1 MARNKFDVDEKL
13 ESSFKFEYI
22 KRLAKYLIPVK
33 HLMIV
38 TLCFVVITSILNM
51 LSPMITRHAIDKCLP
66 EGDFKTL
73 ILLGLGL
80 LCIYVFNAVIE
91 RFRLRAMN
99 IAGQSLVAD
108 LRRDVFKK
116 LQELPFEFFDSRPH
130 GKILVRV
137 INYVNSISNLM
148 TGGLINLIT
157 DAFTVVVT
165 MAMMLILSVKLS
177 LVMLCGVVLFSF
189 VIFMMKDKQ
198 RRVWQNYSAKQSN
211 LNAYIHESISG
222 IKVTQSFNRERKN
235 KEIFTEQC
243 ENVRVGF
250 MKAKII
256 DICNWPMVETISTI
270 TTCIVFLIGG
280 YEIASG
286 GQLTAGSV
294 IAFVGYVSLF
304 WNPILNICNYYNQ
317 LVNTAA
323 YLERI
328 YEVLDTPV
336 FVKNLP
342 QAVDAVDVE
351 GNVEFKNV
359 DFSYEEGVKILNDM
373 SFDVKKGETIAIVGP
388 TGAGKTTIINLLTRF
403 YDIQK
408 GEILIDGKDI
418 REFTLSSLR
427 QNVGVML
434 QDTFIFS
441 GTVYDNIRYGKL
453 DATDNEIR
461 EAARAVC
468 AEDFILELEN
478 GYDSE
483 VNERGSRLSTGQRQ
497 LISFARVL
505 LSNPK
510 ILILDEATSSIDTK
524 TEKALQEGIN
534 RLLAGRTG
542 FVIAHRL
549 STIRNADR
557 IMYIADGKIQEVG
570 THDELM
576 EKKGLYYK
584 LYTSQYEEN

>member
-13 ESSFKFEYI
+13 ESQFKFEYI
-22 KRLAKYLIPVK
+22 VRLSKYLLPVK
-33 HLMIV
+33 GLMLL
-38 TLCFVVITSILNM
+38 TLALVVLTSILNM
-51 LSPMITRHAIDKCLP
+51 LSPMITRHAMDVSLP
-66 EGDFKTL
+66 EKDFKTVL
-73 ILLGLGL
+73 LLGAGL
-80 LCIYVFNAVIE
+80 LSIYVFNAIIE
-91 RFRLRAMN
+91 RFRLKAMN

-116 LQELPFEFFDSRPH
+116 LQELPFDFFDSRPH

-157 DAFTVVVT
+157 DTFTVVVT
-165 MAMMLILSVKLS
+165 FVMMLVLSVKLS
-177 LVMLCGVVLFSF
+177 LIMLCGVVVFSAI
-189 VIFMMKDKQ
+189 IFMMKNKQ
-198 RRVWQNYSAKQSN
+198 RRVWQSYSAKQSN

-243 ENVRVGF
+243 ENVRTSF

-256 DICNWPMVETISTI
+256 DICNWPMVETISTL
-270 TTCIVFLIGG
+270 TTCMVFLVGG
-280 YEIASG
+280 SELVSG
-286 GQLTAGSV
+286 GDITAGTL

-304 WNPILNICNYYNQ
+304 WTPILNICNYYNQ

-336 FVKNLP
+336 LVKDLP
-342 QAVDAVDVE
+342 GATDVE
-351 GNVEFKNV
+351 EVKGDVEFKNV
-359 DFSYEEGVKILNDM
+359 DFSYEEGVKVLDNM
-373 SFDVKKGETIAIVGP
+373 SFNVKRGETIAIVGP

-408 GEILIDGKDI
+408 GEILIDGENINK
-418 REFTLSSLR
+418 FTLSSLR
-427 QNVGVML
+427 ENVGVML

-453 DATDNEIR
+453 DATDEEIKK
-461 EAARAVC
+461 AAKVVC
-468 AEDFILELEN
+468 ADEFIMELEG
-478 GYDSE
+478 GYETE

-505 LSNPK
+505 LSDPK

-534 RLLAGRTG
+534 RLLEGRTG

-557 IMYIADGKIQEVG
+557 IMYIDKGKIQECG

-576 EKKGLYYK
+576 AKKGHYYK
-584 LYTSQYEEN
+584 LYTSQYEE

>member
-13 ESSFKFEYI
+13 ESQFKFEYI
-22 KRLAKYLIPVK
+22 VRLAKYLIPVK
-33 HLMIV
+33 NLMIV
-38 TLCFVVITSILNM
+38 TLLFVVLTSILNM
-51 LSPMITRHAIDKCLP
+51 LSPMITKHAMDVSLP
-66 EGDFKTL
+66 EKDFKSV
-73 ILLGLGL
+73 ILLGGGL
-80 LCIYVFNAVIE
+80 LAIYVFNAVIE
-91 RFRLRAMN
+91 RFRLKAMN

-108 LRRDVFKK
+108 LRRDVFIK
-116 LQELPFEFFDSRPH
+116 LQQLPFDFFDSRPH

-148 TGGLINLIT
+148 TSGLVNLIT
-157 DAFTVVVT
+157 DTFTVAVT
-165 MAMMLILSVKLS
+165 FVMMLFLSVKLS
-177 LVMLCGVVLFSF
+177 LIMLVGVVVFTFIIF
-189 VIFMMKDKQ
+189 VMKDKQ
-198 RRVWQNYSAKQSN
+198 RKVWQNYSAKQSN
-211 LNAYIHESISG
+211 LNAYIHESITG

-235 KEIFTEQC
+235 EEIFTTQC
-243 ENVRVGF
+243 ENVRKGF

-270 TTCIVFLIGG
+270 TTCMVFLIGG
-280 YEIASG
+280 YDLLRGEAV
-286 GQLTAGSV
+286 TAGTL

-304 WNPILNICNYYNQ
+304 WTPVLNICNYYNQ

-336 FVKNLP
+336 TVENLP
-342 QAVDAVDVE
+342 GAVDMPEIRGDVQ
-351 GNVEFKNV
+351 FKNV
-359 DFSYEEGVKILNDM
+359 DFSYEEGIKILDDM
-373 SFDVKKGETIAIVGP
+373 TFAVKAGETTAIVGP

-403 YDIQK
+403 YDVQS
-408 GEILIDGKDI
+408 GEILIDGENITKY
-418 REFTLSSLR
+418 TLSSLR
-427 QNVGVML
+427 RNVGVML

-441 GTVYDNIRYGKL
+441 GSVYDNIRYGKL
-453 DATDNEIR
+453 DATDEEIR
-461 EAARAVC
+461 RAAKAVC
-468 AEDFILELEN
+468 ADSFINELEN
-478 GYDSE
+478 GYDTE

-505 LSNPK
+505 LSDPK

-534 RLLAGRTG
+534 ALLKGRTG

-557 IMYIADGKIQEVG
+557 IMYIDKGKIMEMG

-584 LYTSQYEEN
+584 LYMSQYTEN

>member
-13 ESSFKFEYI
+13 ESQFKFEYI
-22 KRLAKYLIPVK
+22 VRLAKYLIPVK
-33 HLMIV
+33 GLMIV
-38 TLCFVVITSILNM
+38 TLLFVVLTSILNM
-51 LSPMITRHAIDKCLP
+51 LSPMITRHAMDVSLP
-66 EGDFKTL
+66 RGDFKT
-73 ILLGLGL
+73 IIMLGVGL
-80 LCIYVFNAVIE
+80 LSIYVFNGIIE
-91 RFRLRAMN
+91 RFRLKAMN
-99 IAGQSLVAD
+99 IAGQSLVAS

-116 LQELPFEFFDSRPH
+116 LQELPFDFFDSRPH

-157 DAFTVVVT
+157 DTFTVVVT
-165 MAMMLILSVKLS
+165 FVMMLLLSVKLS
-177 LVMLCGVVLFSF
+177 LIMLVGVVVFSA
-189 VIFMMKDKQ
+189 VIFLMKNKQ

-222 IKVTQSFNRERKN
+222 IKVTQSFNRETKN
-235 KEIFTEQC
+235 KEIFETQC
-243 ENVRVGF
+243 ENVRTSF

-256 DICNWPMVETISTI
+256 DICNWPMVETISTL
-270 TTCIVFLIGG
+270 TTCIVFLVGG
-280 YEIASG
+280 YDLVNNNSV
-286 GQLTAGSV
+286 TAGTL

-304 WNPILNICNYYNQ
+304 WTPILNICNYYNQ

-336 FVKNLP
+336 LVKNLP
-342 QAVDAVDVE
+342 GAVDMPHISGDVAF
-351 GNVEFKNV
+351 NHV
-359 DFSYEEGVKILNDM
+359 DFSYEEGVKILDDM
-373 SFDVKKGETIAIVGP
+373 SFSVKSGETTAIVGP

-408 GEILIDGKDI
+408 GEILIDGEDI
-418 REFTLSSLR
+418 RKYTLSSLR
-427 QNVGVML
+427 ENVGVML

-441 GTVYDNIRYGKL
+441 GSVYDNIRYGKL

-461 EAARAVC
+461 RAAKAVC
-468 AEDFILELEN
+468 ADDFIMELEN
-478 GYDSE
+478 GYDTE

-505 LSNPK
+505 LSDPK

-534 RLLAGRTG
+534 RLLEGRTG

-557 IMYIADGKIQEVG
+557 IMYIDKGQIKECG
-570 THDELM
+570 THEELM

-584 LYTSQYEEN
+584 LYTSQYME

>member
-13 ESSFKFEYI
+13 ESQFKFEYI
-22 KRLAKYLIPVK
+22 VRLAKYLIPVK
-33 HLMIV
+33 NLMII
-38 TLCFVVITSILNM
+38 TLAFVVLTSILNM
-51 LSPMITRHAIDKCLP
+51 LSPMITRHAMDVSLP
-66 EGDFKTL
+66 EGDFRT
-73 ILLGLGL
+73 IVLLGLGL
-80 LCIYVFNAVIE
+80 LLIYVFNAIIE
-91 RFRLRAMN
+91 RFRLKAMN

-116 LQELPFEFFDSRPH
+116 LQELPFDFFDSRPH

-157 DAFTVVVT
+157 DTFTVIVT
-165 MAMMLILSVKLS
+165 FVMMLVLSVKLS
-177 LVMLCGVVLFSF
+177 LIMLCGVVIFSAI
-189 VIFMMKDKQ
+189 IFMMKNKQ

-211 LNAYIHESISG
+211 LNAYIHESITG
-222 IKVTQSFNRERKN
+222 IKVTQSFNRETKN
-235 KEIFTEQC
+235 REIFTEQC
-243 ENVRVGF
+243 ENVRTSF

-270 TTCIVFLIGG
+270 TTCMVFLIGG
-280 YEIASG
+280 YDLVNG
-286 GQLTAGSV
+286 GSVTAGTL

-336 FVKNLP
+336 LVKDLP
-342 QAVDAVDVE
+342 GAVEMPRVRGDVC
-351 GNVEFKNV
+351 FKNV
-359 DFSYEEGVKILNDM
+359 DFSYEEGVKILDDM
-373 SFDVKKGETIAIVGP
+373 SFSVKQGETTAIVGP

-408 GEILIDGKDI
+408 GEILIDGEDI
-418 REFTLSSLR
+418 RQYTLSSLR
-427 QNVGVML
+427 ENVGVML

-453 DATDNEIR
+453 DATDDEIR
-461 EAARAVC
+461 RAAKAVC
-468 AEDFILELEN
+468 ADEFIMELEN
-478 GYDSE
+478 GYDTE

-505 LSNPK
+505 LSDPK

-534 RLLAGRTG
+534 RLLENRTG

-557 IMYIADGKIQEVG
+557 IMYIDKGQIKECG

-584 LYTSQYEEN
+584 LYTSQYME

>member
-13 ESSFKFEYI
+13 ESQFKFEYI
-22 KRLAKYLIPVK
+22 KRLARYLLPVK
-33 HLMIV
+33 GLMII

-51 LSPMITRHAIDKCLP
+51 LSPMITRHAVDVSLP
-66 EGDFKTL
+66 GKDFKTVV
-73 ILLGLGL
+73 LLGLGL
-80 LCIYVFNAVIE
+80 LCIYVFNAIIE
-91 RFRLRAMN
+91 RYRLRAMN

-108 LRRDVFKK
+108 LRRDVFMK
-116 LQELPFEFFDSRPH
+116 LQILPFDFFDSRPH

-157 DAFTVVVT
+157 DTFTVVVT
-165 MAMMLILSVKLS
+165 LVMMLTLSVKLS
-177 LVMLCGVVLFSF
+177 LIMLCGVVVFSAI
-189 VIFMMKDKQ
+189 IFMMKNKQ

-235 KEIFTEQC
+235 REIFTEQC
-243 ENVRVGF
+243 ENVRTSF

-270 TTCIVFLIGG
+270 TTCAVLLVGGRDIVTGG
-280 YEIASG
+280 G
-286 GQLTAGSV
+286 LTAGTV

-304 WNPILNICNYYNQ
+304 WTPILNICNYYNQ

-336 FVKNLP
+336 LVENLP
-342 QAVDAVDVE
+342 DATPMPEVHGD
-351 GNVEFKNV
+351 VEFKAV
-359 DFSYEEGVKILNDM
+359 DFSYEEGIKILDNM
-373 SFDVKKGETIAIVGP
+373 SFKVKKGETIAIVGP

-408 GEILIDGKDI
+408 GEILIDGENIKKY
-418 REFTLSSLR
+418 TLASLR
-427 QNVGVML
+427 RNVGVML

-453 DATDNEIR
+453 DATKEEIV
-461 EAARAVC
+461 AAAKAVC
-468 AEDFILELEN
+468 AHEFIEELEG
-478 GYDSE
+478 GYETE

-534 RLLAGRTG
+534 RLLEGRTG

-557 IMYIADGKIQEVG
+557 IMYIDKGTIKECG

-584 LYTSQYEEN
+584 LYTSQYME

>member
-13 ESSFKFEYI
+13 ESQFKFEYI
-22 KRLAKYLIPVK
+22 VRLAKYLLPVK
-33 HLMIV
+33 GLMII
-38 TLCFVVITSILNM
+38 TLLFVVITSILNM
-51 LSPMITRHAIDKCLP
+51 LSPMITRHAMDVSLP
-66 EGDFKTL
+66 HKDFKT
-73 ILLGLGL
+73 IVLLGVGL
-80 LCIYVFNAVIE
+80 LGIYVFNAIIE
-91 RFRLRAMN
+91 RFRLKAMN
-99 IAGQSLVAD
+99 IAGQSLVAS

-116 LQELPFEFFDSRPH
+116 LQELPFDFFDSRPH

-157 DAFTVVVT
+157 DTFTVVVT
-165 MAMMLILSVKLS
+165 FVMMLLLSVKLS
-177 LVMLCGVVLFSF
+177 LIMLVGVVVFSA
-189 VIFMMKDKQ
+189 VIFLMKNKQ

-222 IKVTQSFNRERKN
+222 IKVTQSFNRETKN
-235 KEIFTEQC
+235 KEIFETQC
-243 ENVRVGF
+243 ENVRTSF

-256 DICNWPMVETISTI
+256 DICNWPMVETISTL
-270 TTCIVFLIGG
+270 TTCMVFLVGG
-280 YEIASG
+280 YD
-286 GQLTAGSV
+286 LVNAGSV
-294 IAFVGYVSLF
+294 TAGTLIAFVGYVSLF
-304 WNPILNICNYYNQ
+304 WTPILNICNYYNQ

-336 FVKNLP
+336 LVKDLP
-342 QAVDAVDVE
+342 GAVKMPPVSGDVTF
-351 GNVEFKNV
+351 NHV
-359 DFSYEEGVKILNDM
+359 DFSYEEGVKILDDM
-373 SFDVKKGETIAIVGP
+373 SFSVKSGETTAIVGP

-408 GEILIDGKDI
+408 GEILIDGEDI
-418 REFTLSSLR
+418 RKYTLSSLR
-427 QNVGVML
+427 ENVGVML

-441 GTVYDNIRYGKL
+441 GSVYDNIRYGKL

-461 EAARAVC
+461 RAAKAVC
-468 AEDFILELEN
+468 ADDFIMELEN
-478 GYDSE
+478 GYDTE

-505 LSNPK
+505 LSDPK

-534 RLLAGRTG
+534 RLLEGRTG

-557 IMYIADGKIQEVG
+557 IMYIDKGQIKECG

-584 LYTSQYEEN
+584 LYTSQYME

>member
-13 ESSFKFEYI
+13 ESQFKFEYI
-22 KRLAKYLIPVK
+22 VRLAKYLLPVK
-33 HLMIV
+33 GLMFI
-38 TLCFVVITSILNM
+38 TLALVVLTSILNM
-51 LSPMITRHAIDKCLP
+51 LSPMITRHAMDVSLP
-66 EGDFKTL
+66 AKDFKTVA
-73 ILLGLGL
+73 LLGLGL
-80 LCIYVFNAVIE
+80 FSIYVFNGIIE

-116 LQELPFEFFDSRPH
+116 LQELPFDFFDSRPH

-137 INYVNSISNLM
+137 INYVNSISNLL

-157 DAFTVVVT
+157 DAFTVIVT
-165 MAMMLILSVKLS
+165 FIMMLVLSVKLS
-177 LVMLCGVVLFSF
+177 LIMLCGVVVFSAI
-189 VIFMMKDKQ
+189 IFMMKNKQ

-222 IKVTQSFNRERKN
+222 IRVTQSFNRETKN
-235 KEIFTEQC
+235 KEIFDTQC
-243 ENVRVGF
+243 ENVRTSF

-256 DICNWPMVETISTI
+256 DICNWPMVETISTL
-270 TTCIVFLIGG
+270 TTCMVFLVGG
-280 YEIASG
+280 GDLVSG
-286 GQLTAGSV
+286 GNITAGTL

-304 WNPILNICNYYNQ
+304 WTPILNICNYYNQ

-336 FVKNLP
+336 LVKDLP
-342 QAVDAVDVE
+342 GAVDVE
-351 GNVEFKNV
+351 KVEGDVQFKNV
-359 DFSYEEGVKILNDM
+359 DFSYEEGVKVLDDM
-373 SFDVKKGETIAIVGP
+373 SFSVKKGETIAIVGP

-403 YDIQK
+403 YDIQN
-408 GEILIDGKDI
+408 GEILIDGKNI
-418 REFTLSSLR
+418 NKFTLSSLR
-427 QNVGVML
+427 RNVGVML

-441 GTVYDNIRYGKL
+441 GSVYDNIRYGKL
-453 DATDNEIR
+453 DATDEEIR
-461 EAARAVC
+461 RAARVVC
-468 AEDFILELEN
+468 ADEFITELEN
-478 GYDSE
+478 GYDTE

-505 LSNPK
+505 LSDPG

-534 RLLAGRTG
+534 RLLEGRTG

-557 IMYIADGKIQEVG
+557 IMYIDKGKIRECG

-584 LYTSQYEEN
+584 LYMSQYAQ

>member
-1 MARNKFDVDEKL
+1 
-13 ESSFKFEYI
+13 ESQFKFEYI
-22 KRLAKYLIPVK
+22 KRLARYLIPVK
-33 HLMIV
+33 WLMVV
-38 TLCFVVITSILNM
+38 TLCFVVLTSILNM
-51 LSPMITRHAIDKCLP
+51 LSPMITRHAIDVSLP
-66 EGDFKTL
+66 TKDFKTVT
-73 ILLGLGL
+73 ILGFGL
-80 LCIYVFNAVIE
+80 LSIYVFNAIIE
-91 RFRLRAMN
+91 RYRLRAMN
-99 IAGQSLVAD
+99 VAGQSLVAA
-108 LRRDVFKK
+108 LRRDVFIK
-116 LQELPFEFFDSRPH
+116 LQKLPFDFFDSRPH

-157 DAFTVVVT
+157 DTFTVVVT
-165 MAMMLILSVKLS
+165 LVMMLTLSVKLS
-177 LVMLCGVVLFSF
+177 MVMLLGVVVFTDF
-189 VIFMMKDKQ
+189 IFAMKNKQ

-235 KEIFTEQC
+235 REIFTEQC
-243 ENVRVGF
+243 ENVRTSF

-270 TTCIVFLIGG
+270 TTCAVLLIGG
-280 YEIASG
+280 HDIIEG
-286 GQLTAGSV
+286 GTLTAGTV

-304 WNPILNICNYYNQ
+304 WTPILNICNYYNQ

-336 FVKNLP
+336 LVTDLPNAVKMP
-342 QAVDAVDVE
+342 PVE

-359 DFSYEEGVKILNDM
+359 HFSYEEGVKILNDM
-373 SFDVKKGETIAIVGP
+373 SFNVKKGETIAIGGP

-403 YDIQK
+403 YDIQS
-408 GEILIDGKDI
+408 GEILIDGEDI
-418 REFTLSSLR
+418 RKYTLSSLR
-427 QNVGVML
+427 ENVGVML

-453 DATDNEIR
+453 NATKEEIV
-461 EAARAVC
+461 EAAKAVC
-468 AEDFILELEN
+468 AHEFIEELEN
-478 GYDSE
+478 GYDTE

-534 RLLAGRTG
+534 RLLENRTG

-557 IMYIADGKIQEVG
+557 IMYIDKGTIKECG

-576 EKKGLYYK
+576 EAKGLYYK
-584 LYTSQYEEN
+584 LYTSQYME

>member
-13 ESSFKFEYI
+13 ESQFKFEYI
-22 KRLAKYLIPVK
+22 VRLAKYLLPVK
-33 HLMIV
+33 NLMFI
-38 TLCFVVITSILNM
+38 TLGFVVLTSILNM
-51 LSPMITRHAIDKCLP
+51 LSPMITRHALDVSLP
-66 EGDFKTL
+66 ANDFKT
-73 ILLGLGL
+73 IIYLGLGL
-80 LCIYVFNAVIE
+80 LSIYVFNAIIE
-91 RFRLRAMN
+91 RFRLKAMN
-99 IAGQSLVAD
+99 IAGQSLVAS
-108 LRRDVFKK
+108 LRRDVFIK
-116 LQELPFEFFDSRPH
+116 LQKLPFDFFDSRPH

-157 DAFTVVVT
+157 DSFTIVVT
-165 MAMMLILSVKLS
+165 LVMMCLLSVKLT
-177 LVMLCGVVLFSF
+177 LVMLVGVVFFSGI
-189 VIFMMKDKQ
+189 IFMMKNTQ

-211 LNAYIHESISG
+211 LNAYIHESITG

-235 KEIFTEQC
+235 SEIFETQC
-243 ENVRVGF
+243 ENVRTSF

-270 TTCIVFLIGG
+270 TTCVVFLIGG
-280 YEIASG
+280 FDLVINNVGS
-286 GQLTAGSV
+286 AGTL

-336 FVKNLP
+336 NVHDLP
-342 QAVDAVDVE
+342 NAVDMGSIKGDVQ
-351 GNVEFKNV
+351 FKNV
-359 DFSYEEGVKILNDM
+359 DFSYEEGIKILDNM
-373 SFDVKKGETIAIVGP
+373 SFSVKAGETTAIVGP

-403 YDIQK
+403 YDIQS
-408 GEILIDGKDI
+408 GEILVDGENITK
-418 REFTLSSLR
+418 FTLSSLR
-427 QNVGVML
+427 ENVGVML

-441 GTVYDNIRYGKL
+441 GSVYDNIRYGKL
-453 DATDNEIR
+453 DATEEEIR
-461 EAARAVC
+461 RAAKAVC
-468 AEDFILELEN
+468 ADEFIMELEN
-478 GYDSE
+478 GYETE

-505 LSNPK
+505 LSDPK

-534 RLLAGRTG
+534 RLLEGRTG

-557 IMYIADGKIQEVG
+557 IMYIDKGQIKECG

-584 LYTSQYEEN
+584 LYTSQYME

>member
-1 MARNKFDVDEKL
+1 MARNKFDVDEKI
-13 ESSFKFEYI
+13 ESQFSFSHL
-22 KRLAKYLIPVK
+22 KRLARYLLPVK
-33 HLMIV
+33 SLMII

-51 LSPMITRHAIDKCLP
+51 LSPMITRYAIDVSLPAKEFGTILVLGFCL
-66 EGDFKTL
+66 
-73 ILLGLGL
+73 LL
-80 LCIYVFNAVIE
+80 IYVFNAVIE
-91 RFRLRAMN
+91 RFRLKAMN

-116 LQELPFEFFDSRPH
+116 LQELPFDFFDSRPH

-157 DAFTVVVT
+157 DMFTVVVT
-165 MAMMLILSVKLS
+165 MVMMLMLSVKLS
-177 LVMLCGVVLFSF
+177 CIMLIGVLVFGTI
-189 VIFMMKDKQ
+189 IFFMKNTQ

-211 LNAYIHESISG
+211 LNAYIHESIAG
-222 IKVTQSFNRERKN
+222 IKVTQSFNRENKN
-235 KEIFTEQC
+235 MEIFSEQC
-243 ENVRVGF
+243 ENVRTSF

-256 DICNWPMVETISTI
+256 DICNWPMVETISTV
-270 TTCIVFLIGG
+270 TTCAVFLAGG
-280 YEIASG
+280 YDLVINSVG
-286 GQLTAGSV
+286 SAGTL
-294 IAFVGYVSLF
+294 IAFAGYVNLF
-304 WNPILNICNYYNQ
+304 WTPILNICNYYNQ

-336 FVKNLP
+336 LVKDLP
-342 QAVDAVDVE
+342 DAVDMGDIE
-351 GNVEFKNV
+351 GDVEFKNV
-359 DFSYEEGVKILNDM
+359 DFSYEEGVKILDNM
-373 SFDVKKGETIAIVGP
+373 SFKVKKGETVAIVGP

-408 GEILIDGKDI
+408 GEILIDGENITK
-418 REFTLSSLR
+418 FTLSSLR
-427 QNVGVML
+427 KNVGVML

-441 GTVYDNIRYGKL
+441 GSVYDNIRYGKL
-453 DATDNEIR
+453 DATKEEIE
-461 EAARAVC
+461 EAAKAVC
-468 AEDFILELEN
+468 AHEFITELEN
-478 GYDSE
+478 GYDTE

-505 LSNPK
+505 LSDPK
-510 ILILDEATSSIDTK
+510 IIILDEATSSIDTR

-534 RLLAGRTG
+534 RLLQGRTG

-549 STIRNADR
+549 STIRNADT
-557 IMYIADGKIQEVG
+557 IMYIDKGQIMESG
-570 THDELM
+570 SHEELM

-584 LYTSQYEEN
+584 LYMSQYSE

>member
-13 ESSFKFEYI
+13 ESQFNFEYI
-22 KRLAKYLIPVK
+22 VRLAKYLLPVK
-33 HLMIV
+33 GLMFI
-38 TLCFVVITSILNM
+38 TLALVVLTSILNM
-51 LSPMITRHAIDKCLP
+51 LSPMITRHAMDVSLP
-66 EGDFKTL
+66 AKDFKTVA
-73 ILLGLGL
+73 LLGLGL
-80 LCIYVFNAVIE
+80 FSIYVFNGIIE

-116 LQELPFEFFDSRPH
+116 LQELPFDFFDSRPH

-137 INYVNSISNLM
+137 INYVNSISNLL

-157 DAFTVVVT
+157 DAFTVIVT
-165 MAMMLILSVKLS
+165 FIMMLVLSVKLS
-177 LVMLCGVVLFSF
+177 LIMLCGVVVFSAI
-189 VIFMMKDKQ
+189 IFMMKNKQ

-222 IKVTQSFNRERKN
+222 IRVTQSFNRETKN
-235 KEIFTEQC
+235 KEIFDTQC
-243 ENVRVGF
+243 ENVRTSF

-256 DICNWPMVETISTI
+256 DICNWPMVETISTL
-270 TTCIVFLIGG
+270 TTCMVFLVGG
-280 YEIASG
+280 GDLVSG
-286 GQLTAGSV
+286 GNITAGTL

-304 WNPILNICNYYNQ
+304 WTPILNICNYYNQ

-336 FVKNLP
+336 LVKDLP
-342 QAVDAVDVE
+342 GAVDVE
-351 GNVEFKNV
+351 KVEGDVQFKNV
-359 DFSYEEGVKILNDM
+359 DFSYEEGVKVLDDM
-373 SFDVKKGETIAIVGP
+373 SFSVKKGETIAIVGP

-403 YDIQK
+403 YDIQN
-408 GEILIDGKDI
+408 GEILIDGKNI
-418 REFTLSSLR
+418 NKFTLSSLR
-427 QNVGVML
+427 RNVGVML

-441 GTVYDNIRYGKL
+441 GSVYDNIRYGKL
-453 DATDNEIR
+453 DATDEEIR
-461 EAARAVC
+461 RAARVVC
-468 AEDFILELEN
+468 ADEFITELEN
-478 GYDSE
+478 GYDTE

-505 LSNPK
+505 LSDPG

-534 RLLAGRTG
+534 RLLEGRTG

-557 IMYIADGKIQEVG
+557 IMYIDKGKIRECG

-584 LYTSQYEEN
+584 LYMSQYAQ

>member
-13 ESSFKFEYI
+13 ESQFKFEYI
-22 KRLAKYLIPVK
+22 KRLARYLIPVK
-33 HLMIV
+33 KLMFL
-38 TLCFVVITSILNM
+38 TLALVVVTSILNM
-51 LSPMITRHAIDKCLP
+51 LSPMITRYAMDVSLP
-66 EGDFKTL
+66 GKDFKTVV
-73 ILLGLGL
+73 LLGLGL
-80 LCIYVFNAVIE
+80 LLIYLFNAVIE
-91 RFRLRAMN
+91 RFRLKAMN

-116 LQELPFEFFDSRPH
+116 LQELPFDFFDSRPH

-157 DAFTVVVT
+157 DTFTVVVT
-165 MAMMLILSVKLS
+165 LVMMLILSVKLS
-177 LVMLCGVVLFSF
+177 VIMLLGVIIFSCI
-189 VIFMMKDKQ
+189 IFLMKNKQ
-198 RRVWQNYSAKQSN
+198 RKVWQNYSAKQSN

-235 KEIFTEQC
+235 SEIFTEQC
-243 ENVRVGF
+243 ENVRTSF

-256 DICNWPMVETISTI
+256 DICNWPMVETISTV
-270 TTCIVFLIGG
+270 TTCLVFLIGG
-280 YEIASG
+280 YDLVNGTGVS
-286 GQLTAGSV
+286 AGTL

-304 WNPILNICNYYNQ
+304 WTPILNICNYYNQ

-336 FVKNLP
+336 LVKNLP
-342 QAVDAVDVE
+342 GAMKMPLVKGD
-351 GNVEFKNV
+351 VEFKNV
-359 DFSYEEGVKILNDM
+359 HFSYEEGVKILDDM
-373 SFDVKKGETIAIVGP
+373 SFKVRAGETTAIVGP

-403 YDIQK
+403 YDIQS
-408 GEILIDGKDI
+408 GEILVDGEDI
-418 REFTLSSLR
+418 TKYTLSSLR
-427 QNVGVML
+427 ENVGVML

-453 DATDNEIR
+453 DATDDEIR
-461 EAARAVC
+461 RAARAVC
-468 AEDFILELEN
+468 ADDFIMELED
-478 GYDSE
+478 GYNTE

-505 LSNPK
+505 LSDPK

-534 RLLAGRTG
+534 KLLEGRTG

-557 IMYIADGKIQEVG
+557 IMYIDKGTIKECG

-584 LYTSQYEEN
+584 LYTSQYTDM

>member
-13 ESSFKFEYI
+13 ESQFKFEYI
-22 KRLAKYLIPVK
+22 VRLAKYLLPVK
-33 HLMIV
+33 GLMFI
-38 TLCFVVITSILNM
+38 TLALVVLTSVLNM
-51 LSPMITRHAIDKCLP
+51 LSPMITRHAMDVSIPDK
-66 EGDFKTL
+66 DFKSVL
-73 ILLGLGL
+73 LLGGGL
-80 LCIYVFNAVIE
+80 LAIYVFNAVIE
-91 RFRLRAMN
+91 RFRLKAMN
-99 IAGQSLVAD
+99 IAGQSLVAS
-108 LRRDVFKK
+108 LRRDVFIK
-116 LQELPFEFFDSRPH
+116 LQELPFDFFDSRPH

-157 DAFTVVVT
+157 DTFTVVVT
-165 MAMMLILSVKLS
+165 MVMMLVLSVELS
-177 LVMLCGVVLFSF
+177 LVMLCGVVVFSTI
-189 VIFMMKDKQ
+189 IFIMKNTQ

-235 KEIFTEQC
+235 KEIFETQC
-243 ENVRVGF
+243 ENVRTSF

-256 DICNWPMVETISTI
+256 DICNWPMVETISTL
-270 TTCIVFLIGG
+270 TTCMVFLVGG
-280 YEIASG
+280 RELVSG
-286 GQLTAGSV
+286 GSVTAGTL

-304 WNPILNICNYYNQ
+304 WTPILSICNYYNQ

-336 FVKNLP
+336 LVKDLP
-342 QAVDAVDVE
+342 DAVDMGSVN
-351 GNVEFKNV
+351 GDVEFKNV
-359 DFSYEEGVKILNDM
+359 DFSYEEGTKVLDNM
-373 SFDVKKGETIAIVGP
+373 SFSVKKGETIAIVGP

-408 GEILIDGKDI
+408 GEILIDGENI
-418 REFTLSSLR
+418 NRFTLSSLR
-427 QNVGVML
+427 RNVGVML

-441 GTVYDNIRYGKL
+441 GSVYDNIRYGKL
-453 DATDNEIR
+453 DATDEEIR
-461 EAARAVC
+461 NAAKVVC
-468 AEDFILELEN
+468 ADEFIMELEG
-478 GYDSE
+478 GYDTE

-505 LSNPK
+505 LSDPK

-534 RLLAGRTG
+534 RLLEGRTG

-557 IMYIADGKIQEVG
+557 IMYIDKGKIEECG

-584 LYTSQYEEN
+584 LYTSQYME

>member
-13 ESSFKFEYI
+13 ESQFKLDYI
-22 KRLAKYLIPVK
+22 VRLAKYLVPVK
-33 HLMIV
+33 GFMIV
-38 TLCFVVITSILNM
+38 TLVFVVLTSILNM
-51 LSPMITRHAIDKCLP
+51 LSPMITKHAMDVSLP
-66 EGDFKTL
+66 KKDFTT
-73 ILLGLGL
+73 IVALGGGL
-80 LCIYVFNAVIE
+80 LAIYVFNGVIE
-91 RFRLRAMN
+91 KFRLKAMN

-108 LRRDVFKK
+108 LRRDVFIK
-116 LQELPFEFFDSRPH
+116 LQQLPFDFFDSRPH

-148 TGGLINLIT
+148 TSGLINLIT

-165 MAMMLILSVKLS
+165 FAMMLFLSVKLS
-177 LVMLCGVVLFSF
+177 MIMLVGVVVFSF
-189 VIFMMKDKQ
+189 IIFVMKDKQ

-211 LNAYIHESISG
+211 LNAYIHESITG

-235 KEIFTEQC
+235 EEIFTTQC
-243 ENVRVGF
+243 ENVRSSF

-256 DICNWPMVETISTI
+256 DICNWPMVETISTV
-270 TTCIVFLIGG
+270 TTCAVFLVGG
-280 YEIASG
+280 RELMSG
-286 GQLTAGSV
+286 GDITAGTL

-304 WNPILNICNYYNQ
+304 WTPVLNICNYYNQ

-328 YEVLDTPV
+328 YEVLDTEV
-336 FVKNLP
+336 VVKNLP
-342 QAVDAVDVE
+342 GAVKMPEVKGDVT
-351 GNVEFKNV
+351 FKNV
-359 DFSYEEGVKILNDM
+359 SFSYEDGVKVLNNM
-373 SFDVKKGETIAIVGP
+373 SFEVKAGETTAIVGP

-403 YDIQK
+403 YDIDG
-408 GEILIDGKDI
+408 GEILIDGENITKY
-418 REFTLSSLR
+418 TLSSLR
-427 QNVGVML
+427 ENVGVML

-441 GTVYDNIRYGKL
+441 GSVYDNIRYGKL
-453 DATDNEIR
+453 DATDEEIKR
-461 EAARAVC
+461 ASEAVC
-468 AEDFILELEN
+468 ADSFIKELEN
-478 GYDSE
+478 GYNTE

-534 RLLAGRTG
+534 TLLKNRTG

-557 IMYIADGKIQEVG
+557 IMYIDKGEIKECG
-570 THDELM
+570 THEELM

-584 LYTSQYEEN
+584 LYTSQYID